1 MTVVEHARDTT
12 HPIPRPAYAQPKLIA
27 FVFLGGALG
36 ASARLG
42 LTLAMPSD
50 AGDDWP
56 VLIANLVGA
65 FLLGLL
71 LTGLASRKPETPG
84 RRDFRLFAG
93 TGFMGGFTTYSSLAT
108 NTAELFESDVLGAVL
123 YSLGTLLGG
132 IAAAAV
138 GIWLAGLVWRPRDGK
153 AAS

>member
-12 HPIPRPAYAQPKLIA
+12 HPIPRPAYGQPKLIA

-71 LTGLASRKPETPG
+71 LTGLASRKPERTWPYILTTWVAFIVAYYVRG
-84 RRDFRLFAG
+84 LRRA
-93 TGFMGGFTTYSSLAT
+93 
-108 NTAELFESDVLGAVL
+108 
-123 YSLGTLLGG
+123 
-132 IAAAAV
+132 
-138 GIWLAGLVWRPRDGK
+138 
-153 AAS
+153 